1 MDFSCIFRPS
11 GFRVGACDGRLIT
24 STWLP
29 STSSSS
35 PSSSS
40 SSSRIHDSKPCGGM
54 DMCVC
59 VGVCVCVWVCSPWV
73 AGFRFRRLVEME
85 EEIRELTG
93 EGGAASCSSPK
104 TKCQTSPF
112 CSEVQVLR
120 PLSPLKP
127 RAQEP
132 ATGNAVDFVCK
143 HVYEGQPEPVH
154 C

>member
-1 MDFSCIFRPS
+1 MAAVNIIIIAIIIVIILTNTRQQTM
-11 GFRVGACDGRLIT
+11 RRDG
-24 STWLP
+24 
-29 STSSSS
+29 
-35 PSSSS
+35 
-40 SSSRIHDSKPCGGM
+40 HV
-54 DMCVC
+54 CVC
-59 VGVCVCVWVCSPWV
+59 LWVCVCVWVCSPWV

-143 HVYEGQPEPVH
+143 HVYEGQPEPVR